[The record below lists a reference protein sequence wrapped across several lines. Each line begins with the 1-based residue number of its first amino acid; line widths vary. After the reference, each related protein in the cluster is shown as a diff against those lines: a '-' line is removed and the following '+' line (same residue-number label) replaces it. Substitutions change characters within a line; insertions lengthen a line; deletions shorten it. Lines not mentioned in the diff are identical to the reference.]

1 MPAYTIFTITVTN
14 PTRYADYAKHT
25 PRIIAQYGGRMLVRG
40 GDPEVTEGQIP
51 GQRVVVLEFP
61 DRAAA
66 KRFMTSPEYQAI
78 VGIRKDAS
86 VTSMGVIVDGL
97 PLDAWAAAVT
107 ESDKHG

>member
-40 GDPEVTEGQIP
+40 GEPELTEGTLP
-51 GQRVVVLEFP
+51 GQRIVVLEFP

-66 KRFMTSPEYQAI
+66 KRFLVSPEYQAI

-86 VTSMGVIVDGL
+86 VTSMGVIVDGFA
-97 PLDAWAAAVT
+97 PEAWAAAVT
-107 ESDKHG
+107 ESNKHG